1 MRATSKASPKAGKAD
16 RTKAAQD
23 GYDEGYRDG
32 YAASDSAPDN
42 DIIDRS
48 EIHTSGRIRQPIN
61 GKIETKKKFTLPE
74 WKIGETDAVVFP
86 FVCLIAGISIFA
98 FIVAVIK
105 GK

>member
-1 MRATSKASPKAGKAD
+1 MMRDTATATPRVIPHLITTSSTEA
-16 RTKAAQD
+16 
-23 GYDEGYRDG
+23 
-32 YAASDSAPDN
+32 
-42 DIIDRS
+42 RS
-48 EIHTSGRIRQPIN
+48 TRPANRSRFN